1 MSARHATGVRLGL
14 VLVLGALLGA
24 CAMQPAKPPP
34 RPAVVTALP
43 EVAPATPQ
51 TFGQTPAPQ
60 DFWTS
65 MRAGFVMHDCADAPL
80 IDAKA
85 ALFTRHPQ
93 SFERL
98 LQQSLPLMIYVQ
110 KQLHAAGIPDE
121 FVMLPMLES
130 SYDPAERSRHGD
142 AAGMWQLMPTTARL
156 RGVKVTRQYDGR
168 RDPVASTAAAITMLS
183 NLHAQFK
190 DWRIVD
196 MAYNAGP
203 YAVMQ
208 ALRHHPELGDGAI
221 PDIPISEGARKHL
234 AKLMALSCIIKDPAP
249 FHVTLPKPA
258 PGNELVTVQVPGGTR
273 IADAADMAEITE
285 TSLRA
290 LNPGYL
296 GRSIPADSPR
306 RLLLPAAAAQ
316 SLTAALAVNT
326 SESVAQVTTPK
337 PDPTTRNMLPLP
349 AEPVPPPEADS
360 PSPDATAP
368 ASQHHVRAGETLWS
382 IAHRYHVSVKD
393 LKRWNH
399 LDGNDIRPGEAL
411 RVQG

>member
-1 MSARHATGVRLGL
+1 MSGQRATGVCLGL
-14 VLVLGALLGA
+14 ALAISALLGA

-43 EVAPATPQ
+43 EVAAPVTPAT
-51 TFGQTPAPQ
+51 TAPAAQ
-60 DFWTS
+60 DFWTT
-65 MRAGFVMHDCADAPL
+65 MTAGFVMHDCADAPL
-80 IDAKA
+80 INAKA
-85 ALFTRHPQ
+85 AFFTRHPQ
-93 SFERL
+93 AFEQL

-142 AAGMWQLMPTTARL
+142 AAGMWQLMPRTARL
-156 RGVKVTRQYDGR
+156 RGVKVTREYDGR
-168 RDPVASTAAAITMLS
+168 RDPVASTTAAITMLN
-183 NLHAQFK
+183 NLHQRFK

-221 PDIPISEGARKHL
+221 PNIPVAEGARKHL
-234 AKLMALSCIIKDPAP
+234 AKLMALSCIIKDPAQ
-249 FHVTLPKPA
+249 FHVTLPKATSGNDLVAVQLPA
-258 PGNELVTVQVPGGTR
+258 GTR

-290 LNPGYL
+290 WNPGYL
-296 GRSIPADSPR
+296 GRRIPAASPG
-306 RLLLPAAAAQ
+306 RLLLPATAAQ
-316 SLTAALAVNT
+316 ALVAALAVDS
-326 SESVAQVTTPK
+326 SESVAQVTAPTP
-337 PDPTTRNMLPLP
+337 DASARNALPLP
-349 AEPVPPPEADS
+349 AEPSPPPSDDS
-360 PSPDATAP
+360 TPTPAAAP
-368 ASQHHVRAGETLWS
+368 VRHHRVRAGDTLWS
-382 IAHRYHVSVKD
+382 IARHYHVSVKD
-393 LKRWNH
+393 LQRWNH
-399 LDGNDIRPGEAL
+399 LDGHDIHPGEEL